1 MEASA
6 RHRKRASSSSL
17 QHPSRNF
24 GPSLSHNNHILKRN
38 RSSSN
43 LQAIGEILESTVVV
57 KNLASSFTSADEL
70 RDFFQNYGDVSH
82 VRLVPEQSYG
92 LVTFDAKEIAHGVI
106 VASNSKEGITMGNS
120 KRKVGLVYDFWTKD
134 RISWFH
140 LYVRVRV
147 MLTYVC
153 LRLSIV

>member
-24 GPSLSHNNHILKRN
+24 GPSLSHSHILKRN
-38 RSSSN
+38 RSSNN

-57 KNLASSFTSADEL
+57 KNLASSLTSADEL

-106 VASNSKEGITMGNS
+106 VASNSKEGITMGDS
-120 KRKVGLVYDFWTKD
+120 KRKVGLVY
-134 RISWFH
+134 
-140 LYVRVRV
+140 
-147 MLTYVC
+147 
-153 LRLSIV
+153 